1 VNFLFPFADQPRAL
15 AHVLRRAFPCVREML
30 PMESGQY
37 VAFEWIGRDNYL
49 GEIVRGNGKRTR
61 GANVTSADAAVM
73 FLRTDGKR
81 QIVLIEWKYTESYGG
96 NCLTIAKSGTD
107 RTKIYRHLFQ
117 RDDCPVDKSLLPD
130 FDALFYEPFYQFFR
144 QQCLAREMER
154 AREMDADIVSV
165 LHLAP
170 GPNTGFRRVTSP
182 GLQSL
187 ERRRR
192 KSGRDSPAVRA
203 DSSAGRSRRFSAGC
217 PKSGFRRWVRGW
229 STSKLGIL
237 GIAEFPRVLSCH
249 QNSLPR
255 DTKAEER
262 LRHKLSV
269 ESIEHPE
276 RYPLI
281 SKVRRAP

>member
-1 VNFLFPFADQPRAL
+1 LAICRDTAFSEVRRKRESHGGADDGFSGSGAQVCCVNFLFPFADQPRAL

-170 GPNTGFRRVTSP
+170 GPNIGFRRVTSP

-187 ERRRR
+187 GKTATEVWTRLAGS
-192 KSGRDSPAVRA
+192 SGRFL
-203 DSSAGRSRRFSAGC
+203 SRTVEEVFG
-217 PKSGFRRWVRGW
+217 G
-229 STSKLGIL
+229 
-237 GIAEFPRVLSCH
+237 LS
-249 QNSLPR
+249 Q
-255 DTKAEER
+255 ER
-262 LRHKLSV
+262 IPEMGPWL
-269 ESIEHPE
+269 EYIEA
-276 RYPLI
+276 RY
-281 SKVRRAP
+281 SWDR